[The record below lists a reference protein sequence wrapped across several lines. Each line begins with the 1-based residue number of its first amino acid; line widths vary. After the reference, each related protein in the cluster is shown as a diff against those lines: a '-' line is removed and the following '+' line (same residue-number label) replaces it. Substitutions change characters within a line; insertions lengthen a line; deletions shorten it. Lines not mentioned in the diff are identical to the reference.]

1 MEEQTAVEWLYETI
15 WKEWNF
21 SFSSNVLEKAKE
33 IEKQQIVDA
42 YDKGWHDGVE
52 DLERILSKKNQK
64 DKK

>member
-1 MEEQTAVEWLYETI
+1 MKEQTAVEWLYETI

-52 DLERILSKKNQK
+52 NLEKIIKNIEK
-64 DKK
+64 L